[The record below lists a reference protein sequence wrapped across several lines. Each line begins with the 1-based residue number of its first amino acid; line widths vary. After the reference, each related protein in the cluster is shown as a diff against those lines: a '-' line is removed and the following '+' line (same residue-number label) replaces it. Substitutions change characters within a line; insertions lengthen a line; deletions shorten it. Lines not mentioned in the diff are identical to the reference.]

1 MKVISC
7 HSQRRIFL
15 NEKKRMSN
23 FSLVFDFVVFIIR
36 QFFFLE
42 HTNTK
47 ARLLFFSRCNIVT
60 CVGGFVFSRQ
70 AILSSM
76 EQMNDAR
83 A

>member
-1 MKVISC
+1 MKVISY

-15 NEKKRMSN
+15 NEKRRMSN
-23 FSLVFDFVVFIIR
+23 FSLVFDFVVFIS
-36 QFFFLE
+36 FNNGE